1 MLDPVKQPPAFDGCV
16 ASVKRC
22 ESFDISIQQVLDTI
36 YKIVHYDIFGEV
48 QILPDL
54 QEA

>member
-16 ASVKRC
+16 ASIKNANRY
-22 ESFDISIQQVLDTI
+22 DDSIQHVLNENI
-36 YKIVHYDIFGEV
+36 LIVHYDIFGEV

>member
-16 ASVKRC
+16 ASVKNANRYYV
-22 ESFDISIQQVLDTI
+22 SIEHVLNE
-36 YKIVHYDIFGEV
+36 KIVRYDIFGEV

>member
-1 MLDPVKQPPAFDGCV
+1 MCCFCKKYEKCDVPL
-16 ASVKRC
+16 
-22 ESFDISIQQVLDTI
+22 QQVLDRI

>member
-1 MLDPVKQPPAFDGCV
+1 MLDPVKQPPAFEGCV
-16 ASVKRC
+16 ASVKNVNRY
-22 ESFDISIQQVLDTI
+22 DISIQKLLD
-36 YKIVHYDIFGEV
+36 KIVHYDIFGEV